1 MAEPRGCIPR
11 MKRTE
16 LLATIMLTLVVT
28 AAAGEV
34 YKWVDADGKVHY
46 GDRRPASG
54 SDPSVVEL
62 APAPAMD
69 TDHDKRSLQQRRLL
83 DAFEAERAERRE
95 AEAKAAA
102 AKREREDKCARA
114 QRQLVGLQRAQIVY
128 TEDESGKRIYMS
140 DEEREAA
147 AASVRARI
155 DEHCE

>member
-1 MAEPRGCIPR
+1 

-16 LLATIMLTLVVT
+16 LLAMMVLTLVVT

-62 APAPAMD
+62 APAPAVD
-69 TDHDKRSLQQRRLL
+69 ADHSERSLQRRRLL

-95 AEAKAAA
+95 VEAKAAA
-102 AKREREDKCARA
+102 AKSERKDECARA
-114 QRQLVGLQRAQIVY
+114 RRQLAELQRAHVVY

-140 DEEREAA
+140 DEERKAT

-155 DEHCE
+155 DEHCQ